1 MFHASMRKNFFSVRV
16 TEHWNRLTREAVES
30 PLDIFKTHLNVYLCD
45 LLWGT
50 CFRRALDLMIS
61 RGLFQHLQFCDPVIL

>member
-45 LLWGT
+45 LL
-50 CFRRALDLMIS
+50 
-61 RGLFQHLQFCDPVIL
+61 